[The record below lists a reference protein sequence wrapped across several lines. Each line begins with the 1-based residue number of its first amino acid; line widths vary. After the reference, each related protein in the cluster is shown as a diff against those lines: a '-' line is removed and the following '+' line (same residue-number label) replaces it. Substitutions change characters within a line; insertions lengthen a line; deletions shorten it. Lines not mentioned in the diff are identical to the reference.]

1 MNANLEKTEMK
12 NNEIVIHNKSD
23 VQTTFNSETVNLIKN
38 TVAPANLSI
47 KEFEMFIYQANKSG
61 LDPLSRQIYCMK
73 SEKTGK
79 VSIQATIDGFRLI
92 AERTGLY
99 QGQTPVM
106 WCGED
111 GKWVDVWLKKEYP
124 AAAKVGVLKKGFL
137 EPLYAIARF
146 DSYAQRYG
154 DKLNF
159 TWSKMPDLMIGKCA
173 EALALRKAFPQETSN
188 LYLSEE
194 MSNFIDEPE
203 TKTVKKSDPAQPTFA
218 ERFIQYV
225 STLKSAI
232 EVKETYEKA
241 IVNKSYANLSDSEKS
256 AMDLA
261 YLDKLNEFEKV
272 EMNQEVIEPDFSK
285 PPIDVAKEIVKTFD
299 AVEVKD
305 VDYSEMKEFK
315 ELAEKK
321 TITSLKGLYESVTGT
336 TIYNSYSQEY
346 KDAYK
351 SHYDTCSQN
360 LLIKTKK

>member
-38 TVAPANLSI
+38 TVAPKNLTE
-47 KEFEMFIYQANKSG
+47 KEFEMFIYQANRTG
-61 LDPLSRQIYCMK
+61 LDPLSRQIYCIK
-73 SEKTGK
+73 SKDK

-99 QGQTPVM
+99 QGQTPVI

-111 GKWVDVWLKKEYP
+111 GIWKDVWLKKENP
-124 AAAKVGVLKKGFL
+124 AAAKVGVNRKGFT

-146 DSYAQRYG
+146 ETYAQKNYEG
-154 DKLNF
+154 KLNY
-159 TWSKMPDLMIGKCA
+159 TWLKMPDLMIGKCA
-173 EALALRKAFPQETSN
+173 EALALRKAFPQELSN
-188 LYLSEE
+188 IYSSEE
-194 MSNFIDEPE
+194 MANFTDEPE
-203 TKTVKKSDPAQPTFA
+203 TKTFKKSDPAQPSFA

-225 STLKSAI
+225 GTLKTVV
-232 EVKETYEKA
+232 EVKDLYDKS
-241 IVNKSYANLSDSEKS
+241 IVKDSYARLSDSEKS

-261 YLDKLNEFEKV
+261 YLDKLNEFE
-272 EMNQEVIEPDFSK
+272 PDFSK
-285 PPIDVAKEIVKTFD
+285 PPIDVSKEIVETFD
-299 AVEVKD
+299 AVEVKE

-315 ELAEKK
+315 ELSEKK

-351 SHYDTCSQN
+351 SHYDLCSQN